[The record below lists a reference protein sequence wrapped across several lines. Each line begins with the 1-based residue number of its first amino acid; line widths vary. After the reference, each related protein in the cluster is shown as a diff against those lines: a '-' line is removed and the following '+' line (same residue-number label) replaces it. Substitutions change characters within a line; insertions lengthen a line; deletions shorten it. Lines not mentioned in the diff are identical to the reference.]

1 MKAVG
6 SSALGR
12 AADLGPLF
20 LRVGVGS
27 VFAWHGWQKFD
38 QGVSGYADFLA
49 SLNVP
54 LPDIVAWLQVVAEG
68 VGGLMLVAGLFT
80 RFVAIP
86 LIVISIGAIWLVKTE
101 VGFIV
106 PDAAGAELDTALLGG
121 ELALLFL
128 GPGRYSLDALL
139 GMETSAVHLDTG
151 RKAPPVAA

>member
-6 SSALGR
+6 SSAFGR

-38 QGVSGYADFLA
+38 GGVSNFAGFLD
-49 SLNVP
+49 SLGVP
-54 LPDIVAWLQVVAEG
+54 LPEVVAWLQVVAEG
-68 VGGLMLVAGLFT
+68 VGGLMLILGLFT
-80 RFVAIP
+80 RFVAVP
-86 LIVISIGAIWLVKTE
+86 LIAISIGAIYLVKVN

-106 PDAAGAELDTALLGG
+106 PDAAGAELDVALLGG

-128 GPGRYSLDALL
+128 GPGRVSLDAMF
-139 GMETSAVHLDTG
+139 GMETSATHLDTG
-151 RKAPPVAA
+151 RRRPPVAA